1 MPHER
6 APAWSLGPGLLVA
19 IELRRRV
26 DLVGLLMLTPS
37 GVTRLLDGLQGA
49 GLVENIACASDA
61 RAVWAA
67 LTDEGRTTLECV
79 RVEHTE
85 LLRSLFR
92 GALTD
97 DEVAQLSELLGRL
110 PGVGAGSCAG

>member
-1 MPHER
+1 MTAGVGALAGSANRIITRGFDGHWDELEPLELP
-6 APAWSLGPGLLVA
+6 PAAAV
-19 IELRRRV
+19 V
-26 DLVGLLMLTPS
+26 VG
-37 GVTRLLDGLQGA
+37 DNHDA
-49 GLVENIACASDA
+49 A

-67 LTDEGRTTLECV
+67 LTEEGQATLECV